1 MSCFVTTHPVS
12 DIDKLWRAISLLARV
27 AGQDLHTFVNSMD
40 IRKGPSHGPRK
51 SFFIE

>member
-12 DIDKLWRAISLLARV
+12 DIEKLRRAISLVARV
-27 AGQDLHTFVNSMD
+27 ADKIAHLRKFND
-40 IRKGPSHGPRK
+40 IRKGPSHGARK